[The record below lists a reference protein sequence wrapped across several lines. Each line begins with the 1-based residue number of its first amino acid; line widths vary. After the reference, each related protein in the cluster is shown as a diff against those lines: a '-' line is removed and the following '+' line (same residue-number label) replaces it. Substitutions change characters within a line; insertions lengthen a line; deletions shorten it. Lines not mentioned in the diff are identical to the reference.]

1 MGCGKSKQA
10 VATDNTV
17 TITKSSN
24 SIKINNPVVEKA
36 TEEENVQEFG
46 NVKKNDSPD
55 ALIKKVEYNEN
66 IETKENTKEKD
77 GADGNGESR
86 ADDKAKKVEEGEKFV
101 ENEQGKLNS
110 DDHSPRN
117 FLSPI
122 RDQEET
128 IEFIISEGISG
139 KSEYYSPRAKG
150 HVHEQKTEWN
160 DAVEGEAKA
169 KKKNEEG
176 NKVEEGKEVVIM
188 DETKESASTGEEKT
202 LDGTKNLS

>member
-17 TITKSSN
+17 TKTKSSN

-46 NVKKNDSPD
+46 NVKKNDGPD
-55 ALIKKVEYNEN
+55 ALIKKVEYTEN

-77 GADGNGESR
+77 GADGNGESQ

-128 IEFIISEGISG
+128 IESIISEGISG
-139 KSEYYSPRAKG
+139 KSEYYSPHAKG

-160 DAVEGEAKA
+160 DAVEGKAKA
-169 KKKNEEG
+169 KIKNEEG

-202 LDGTKNLS
+202 HDGK